1 MDVTDIPF
9 YYFVKPLKQM
19 MMMKKTIYSLL
30 GLFLLT
36 CMMAG
41 CGGGSK
47 SSNSGNSTY
56 EETYEDESYENES
69 SMNFQSAQQ
78 VYTYVLGK
86 QFRQGQF
93 RLEVRQ
99 EGIYMNGQCVTG
111 APRVDAFEGPY
122 AQISASYPAGGQFT
136 GLLDADEGTLTDQNS
151 GDVYVL
157 K

>member
-1 MDVTDIPF
+1 MR
-9 YYFVKPLKQM
+9 
-19 MMMKKTIYSLL
+19 KTIYSLL

-36 CMMAG
+36 CIFTG

-47 SSNSGNSTY
+47 SSSSSSSAY
-56 EETYEDESYENES
+56 DEETYESEAYDEEEVS
-69 SMNFQSAQQ
+69 SVNFQSGQQ

-99 EGIYMNGQCVTG
+99 DGIYMNGQCVTG

-151 GDVYVL
+151 GDVYSL
-157 K
+157 N

>member
-1 MDVTDIPF
+1 MR
-9 YYFVKPLKQM
+9 
-19 MMMKKTIYSLL
+19 KTIYCFL

-36 CMMAG
+36 CMIAG
-41 CGGGSK
+41 CGDKK
-47 SSNSGNSTY
+47 SSGANNGSDTEEYY
-56 EETYEDESYENES
+56 EEDDGYYEEEESQGS
-69 SMNFQSAQQ
+69 SMSFNSAQS

-86 QFRQGQF
+86 RFTQGKF

-99 EGIYMNGQCVTG
+99 DGIYMNGQCVTG

-151 GDVYVL
+151 GDVYSL
-157 K
+157 N

>member
-1 MDVTDIPF
+1 
-9 YYFVKPLKQM
+9 M
-19 MMMKKTIYSLL
+19 MRKTLFSLL

-36 CMMAG
+36 CTLAG

-47 SSNSGNSTY
+47 SSSSSNSTY
-56 EETYEDESYENES
+56 EETYEDEAYEEES
-69 SMNFQSAQQ
+69 SVNFQSGQQ

-86 QFRQGQF
+86 RFRQGQF

-99 EGIYMNGQCVTG
+99 DGIYMNGQCVTG

-151 GDVYVL
+151 GDVYSL
-157 K
+157 N